1 MKIIHQEFEPRQ
13 HAVAVNEERPVS
25 TPLRKTRFRF
35 SQNALDS
42 RLFHAL

>member
-13 HAVAVNEERPVS
+13 HAVAANEARPVS
-25 TPLRKTRFRF
+25 APVRKSCYR
-35 SQNALDS
+35 SNAVVIDS

>member
-13 HAVAVNEERPVS
+13 HSIAMNKDRPVS
-25 TPLRKTRFRF
+25 APVRKTRFRL
-35 SQNALDS
+35 NPIVIDS